1 MKINLTC
8 QNCNTEFLR
17 KPSYVLQNI
26 RLGCKNVFCSIGC
39 RQEYKAKNSTVE
51 ITCLECKQQFTS
63 KKKENRKFCSQ
74 SCAASYNNKNKVTG
88 NRRSKLEQYIEEQLR
103 ITFPDLEILFNSKE
117 AIGSELDIF
126 IPQLSL
132 AFELN
137 GIFHYEPIFGNKKLE
152 SINNND
158 KNKMI
163 ECAKHD
169 IDLCIID
176 TTSQKYFKIDT
187 SEKFL
192 KIITEIIISRSGE
205 ARTPTPN

>member
-1 MKINLTC
+1 MIITNCK
-8 QNCNTEFLR
+8 NCNKEIEKR
-17 KPSYVLQNI
+17 EVDKK
-26 RLGCKNVFCSIGC
+26 RCKNLFCSTKCSHGY
-39 RQEYKAKNSTVE
+39 RVNNAKTEKQCINCGTVFSSR
-51 ITCLECKQQFTS
+51 L
-63 KKKENRKFCSQ
+63 KENRKFCSQ

-176 TTSQKYFKIDT
+176 TTSQKYFKIGT

-205 ARTPTPN
+205 TRTPTPN

>member
-1 MKINLTC
+1 MILIC
-8 QNCNTEFLR
+8 PNCNATFER
-17 KPSYVLQNI
+17 NQTYVL
-26 RLGCKNVFCSIGC
+26 RTKKRGRKNLFCSRGC
-39 RQEYKAKNSTVE
+39 QVEYRSKNSRLET
-51 ITCLECKQQFTS
+51 TCLECKKQFS
-63 KKKENRKFCSQ
+63 SRKKERRKFCSQ
-74 SCAASYNNKNKVTG
+74 SCSTTYNNKNKTTG
-88 NRRSKLEQYIEEQLR
+88 NKRSKLEQYIEEQLR

-137 GIFHYEPIFGNKKLE
+137 GIFHYEPIFGNEKLE

-176 TTSQKYFKIDT
+176 TTSQKYFKIGT

-205 ARTPTPN
+205 TRTPTPN